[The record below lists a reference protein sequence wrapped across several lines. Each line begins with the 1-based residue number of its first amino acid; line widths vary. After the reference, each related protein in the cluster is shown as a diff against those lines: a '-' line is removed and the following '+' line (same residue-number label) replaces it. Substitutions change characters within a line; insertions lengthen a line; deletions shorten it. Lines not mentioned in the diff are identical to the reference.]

1 MYVVTNISYLQENK
15 LFQLENHLNVLFIQ
29 QFMVYVRQ
37 SDDLCSSIWIL
48 VDGDLFINWF
58 ECLIY
63 PTIST

>member
-1 MYVVTNISYLQENK
+1 LEYKLYMYVVTNISYLQENK

-48 VDGDLFINWF
+48 VDGDLFIN
-58 ECLIY
+58 
-63 PTIST
+63 